1 MNVPNSGLDG
11 GMDSGVTAT
20 SDGLWLRIKRHFTE
34 AFAED
39 SLAGPGVR
47 SRDGREW
54 MHRHRRGAYRYVLC
68 FLAASL
74 LPVVAHNF
82 YVGLPWLAWG
92 VALLE
97 AVLFLDIA
105 MLSLGR
111 RAVVSP
117 LVILSAAISLDI
129 VLMYAGHGYALY
141 LLFPMLIALPVLL
154 PGRSSLPVMLATMV
168 LVAPAALMMF
178 QPVSVLVAGFSLA
191 VCWVVSSWQVF
202 ALKAQARHLRGM
214 AITDPL
220 TGAYN
225 RRYMELRAAKGI
237 EAWTRYR
244 RDETLLILDIDH
256 FKRIND
262 EFGHSV
268 GDRALEALVTILRDR
283 VRAADTLC
291 RFGGEEFVLLL
302 SETAAE
308 RALQVAEAL
317 RVAIERADILPDGA
331 MTVSIG
337 VCHVGEAKT
346 VDQWFQLA
354 DRALYVAKARGRN
367 CVELATA
374 ARFSR
379 SPRS

>member
-1 MNVPNSGLDG
+1 MSAPKSGFEGSLNSGVAA
-11 GMDSGVTAT
+11 SG
-20 SDGLWLRIKRHFTE
+20 DGLWLRLKRHFTE
-34 AFAED
+34 AFAAET
-39 SLAGPGVR
+39 LAGPDLR

-54 MHRHRRGAYRYVLC
+54 LHQRRRGAYRYVLC
-68 FLAASL
+68 FLAAAL
-74 LPVVAHNF
+74 LPVAVHNF
-82 YVGLPWLAWG
+82 YVGLPVLAWG

-97 AVLFLDIA
+97 GVLLVNIA

-111 RAVVSP
+111 KAVVSP
-117 LVILSAAISLDI
+117 LVLLSGAISLDI
-129 VLMYAGHGYALY
+129 ILFYAGHSYALY

-154 PGRSSLPVMLATMV
+154 PGRSSLPVMVAAMV
-168 LVAPAALMMF
+168 LVAPAALVTF
-178 QPVSVLVAGFSLA
+178 PPVSVLVAGFSLA
-191 VCWVVSSWQVF
+191 LCWVISSWQVF

-237 EAWTRYR
+237 EAWARYR
-244 RDETLLILDIDH
+244 RDETLLVLDIDH

-262 EFGHSV
+262 EFGHAQ
-268 GDRALEALVTILRDR
+268 GDRALEALVAIVRDR

-308 RALQVAEAL
+308 RALKVADEL
-317 RVAIERADILPDGA
+317 RLAVERAEILPTGA

-337 VCHVGEAKT
+337 VCHVGEART

-354 DRALYVAKARGRN
+354 DRALYVAKSRGRN
-367 CVELATA
+367 CVEPATA
-374 ARFSR
+374 ARFGR

>member
-1 MNVPNSGLDG
+1 M
-11 GMDSGVTAT
+11 
-20 SDGLWLRIKRHFTE
+20 
-34 AFAED
+34 
-39 SLAGPGVR
+39 
-47 SRDGREW
+47 
-54 MHRHRRGAYRYVLC
+54 
-68 FLAASL
+68 
-74 LPVVAHNF
+74 VAHNF
-82 YVGLPWLAWG
+82 YVGLPLLAWG

-97 AVLFLDIA
+97 AVLLVNIA

-111 RAVVSP
+111 KAVVSP
-117 LVILSAAISLDI
+117 LVILSVAISMDI
-129 VLMYAGHGYALY
+129 ILFYVGHSYALY

-154 PGRSSLPVMLATMV
+154 PARSSLPVFVATLV
-168 LVAPAALMMF
+168 LVAPAALTMV
-178 QPVSVLVAGFSLA
+178 QPVSLLVAGFSFVL
-191 VCWVVSSWQVF
+191 CWLISSWQVF

-225 RRYMELRAAKGI
+225 RRYMELRASKGL

-244 RDETLLILDIDH
+244 RDETLLVLDIDH

-262 EFGHSV
+262 NFGHAR
-268 GDRALEALVTILRDR
+268 GDRALEALVAIVRDR

-302 SETAAE
+302 TETPAE
-308 RALQVAEAL
+308 RALQVAEEL
-317 RVAIERADILPDGA
+317 RAAVQQADILPEGD

-346 VDQWFQLA
+346 VDEWFQLA
-354 DRALYVAKARGRN
+354 DRALYVAKSRGRN

-374 ARFSR
+374 ARFRRSSR
-379 SPRS
+379 G